1 MENQPFEPK
10 KEYEIILPITGEKA
24 KIIEGDNFCM
34 IIPLECSKDENG
46 NFYRP
51 KPEYAYKEGEKTTF
65 NIYKPEDE
73 KK

>member
-1 MENQPFEPK
+1 MENEPFEPK
-10 KEYEIILPITGEKA
+10 REYYTILPITGEKA

-51 KPEYAYKEGEKTTF
+51 NAEYEYKEGGIKLF
-65 NIYKPEDE
+65 DINKPE
-73 KK
+73 